1 MASTADTKLELFL
14 PLLQAAQGLDL
25 SDPAQARTE
34 LESRFPAA
42 SADADALRTTLS
54 KWLAAGEI
62 CERGELP
69 MCFGRITKQTPE
81 SLDFSIDIVHMN
93 GPGPRHKHPQGEVN
107 FCIATDGEPL
117 FDGQGPGWVV
127 FPPDSVHVPTVTGG
141 TMLIVYLLPSGAM
154 EFMKSA

>member
-1 MASTADTKLELFL
+1 MASTADTKLEAFL

-25 SDPAQARTE
+25 TDPAAARAE
-34 LESRFPAA
+34 LEARFPAQ
-42 SADADALRTTLS
+42 SEGADALRSSLLS
-54 KWLAAGEI
+54 WLEAGEI

-69 MCFGRITKQTPE
+69 MRFGRITKQTPE

-93 GPGPRHKHPQGEVN
+93 GPGPRHKHPKGEVN
-107 FCIATDGEPL
+107 FCIATEGEPL

-127 FPPDSVHVPTVTGG
+127 FPPESVHVPTVTGG

-154 EFMKSA
+154 EFMKD